1 MSLEIGKGAL
11 ITTDNWFI
19 APDGCQYRCVW
30 GIIRSVNDSEQV
42 LGIKTNSKS
51 TNWYVE
57 IGNMTLAGCQIH
69 YAVRVDEVSVNFG
82 DVFDSLVHDGKE
94 TVQKM
99 RTRIYNAGR

>member
-1 MSLEIGKGAL
+1 MSLEVGKGAL
-11 ITTDNWFI
+11 ITTDAWFI
-19 APDGCQYRCVW
+19 APDGAQYRCVW
-30 GIIRSVNDSEQV
+30 GVVKAVKDSQQV

-69 YAVRVDEVSVNFG
+69 YAIRCNEVDVNFS
-82 DVFDSLVHDGKE
+82 DAWDSLVADGKE
-94 TVQKM
+94 TVQTM